1 MRKKYETPSCEI
13 ITLTLKDVIM
23 ASEAEGAG
31 GGGDGGGDGG
41 FGDEGFDGGFG
52 F

>member
-31 GGGDGGGDGG
+31 GGGDGG

>member
-1 MRKKYETPSCEI
+1 MRKKYDTPTAEI

-23 ASEAEGAG
+23 ASEAEGVG
-31 GGGDGGGDGG
+31 GGGSDNSGGDG
-41 FGDEGFDGGFG
+41 FDDDGFG